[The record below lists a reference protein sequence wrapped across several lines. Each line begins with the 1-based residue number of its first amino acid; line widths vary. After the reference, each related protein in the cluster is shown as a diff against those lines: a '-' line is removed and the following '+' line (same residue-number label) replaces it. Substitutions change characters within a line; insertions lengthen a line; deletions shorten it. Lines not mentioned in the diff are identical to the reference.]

1 MSPPKKRPRLHFRF
15 TREGTYFLVFTVLV
29 GLAAVN
35 TGNNL
40 LFLMLSLMLSL
51 ILLSMVMSLLVLG
64 RVRIE
69 RRLPERAFAGS
80 TCLVEVVLAN
90 EKRYVPSYSL
100 EVEDRAEGLPTERR
114 CYFLKVAPRAQ
125 QVAAYRRTPPK
136 RGLLKLTG
144 FRLATRYPFGLIERG
159 WVIDAPAELLVYPA
173 LAPVGASAVA
183 RALDGADVAS
193 GRVGPGTEVAGLRAY
208 QPGDEA
214 RNIHWRR
221 TASLGRMVVREHERD
236 AAYRLSIVLDNARP
250 ENAGPEWDQAFEAS
264 VSRAASLA
272 QAALIRGAAVDVV
285 ARGACSPVVLPGSP
299 ADPIWRWLALI
310 EPIPEAGAPPI
321 AAPRGHAHDV
331 EAA

>member
-1 MSPPKKRPRLHFRF
+1 MSVRKKRPRLHFRF
-15 TREGTYFLVFTVLV
+15 TREGTYFLIFTVLV

-69 RRLPERAFAGS
+69 RRLPERAFASS

-125 QVAAYRRTPPK
+125 QIAAYRRTPTK
-136 RGLLKLTG
+136 RGLLKLSG

-159 WVIDAPAELLVYPA
+159 WVIESPAELLVYPA
-173 LAPVGASAVA
+173 LAPVGAAMVA
-183 RALDGADVAS
+183 RALEGADVPS
-193 GRVGPGTEVAGLRAY
+193 GRVGPGTEVSGLRAY
-208 QPGDEA
+208 QYGDEA

-221 TASLGRMVVREHERD
+221 TATLGRMVVRERERD

-250 ENAGPEWDQAFEAS
+250 ANATPAWDAAFEGA
-264 VSRAASLA
+264 VSRAAALA
-272 QAALIRGAAVDVV
+272 QAALSRGAAVDVV
-285 ARGACSPVVLPGSP
+285 ARGSA
-299 ADPIWRWLALI
+299 
-310 EPIPEAGAPPI
+310 
-321 AAPRGHAHDV
+321 
-331 EAA
+331 